1 MSALTEALGD
11 LVAEAGGVDCLFE
24 PDGYRHLGLTI
35 LDSVLSLRQRYSGT
49 SRRLQRYCEA
59 VPELEWTALD
69 ASGPEHDAARL
80 VETLRALPVGAQTEI
95 FGALKAPGTRRPRR
109 EVVEEVAANL
119 LTMSP
124 AVCTQDEF
132 RQALET
138 DYARVAARVMG
149 IRGVGIAAWRYMM
162 NLNGL
167 QAAKPDTMV
176 VRWVQRVLP
185 AEEPPRSEQAIG
197 ALFESAVHRL
207 RNLSRGLRHER
218 GYLLWILASREGSLI
233 QAVVGSRGG
242 VGRRPRK
249 RSGLA
254 V

>member
-1 MSALTEALGD
+1 MKAYREQRAAREQGEPAVSALTEALGD

-49 SRRLQRYCEA
+49 SRRLQCYCEV

-69 ASGPEHDAARL
+69 APGPEHDAARL

-124 AVCTQDEF
+124 AVCTQNEF
-132 RQALET
+132 RRAVET
-138 DYARVAARVMG
+138 DYDRVQATVMG
-149 IRGVGIAAWRYMM
+149 INGIGIAAWRYMV

-167 QAAKPDTMV
+167 QAAKPDTMI
-176 VRWVQRVLP
+176 VRWVRGVLP
-185 AEEPPRSEQAIG
+185 TETPRPSEQAIG
-197 ALFESAVHRL
+197 ALFEAAVYRLGEVGQHRL
-207 RNLSRGLRHER
+207 DVRTADHLVWRKESGRPISRTN
-218 GYLLWILASREGSLI
+218 
-233 QAVVGSRGG
+233 
-242 VGRRPRK
+242 
-249 RSGLA
+249 
-254 V
+254 